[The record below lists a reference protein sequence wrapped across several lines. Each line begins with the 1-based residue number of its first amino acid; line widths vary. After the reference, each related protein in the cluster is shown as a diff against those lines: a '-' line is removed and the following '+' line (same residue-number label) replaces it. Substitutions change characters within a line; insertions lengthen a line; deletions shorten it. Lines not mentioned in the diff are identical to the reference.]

1 MGFVITTVINLG
13 FEMKNDVEDEK
24 AHVYFV
30 MLCVQRINIHCRL
43 GILWATKSLLSL
55 PFLVPFRLLYEEF
68 ESVLDDSTVK
78 IQNVKYTA
86 LTKKSIQSCINF
98 PPGSLLQ

>member
-24 AHVYFV
+24 AQVYFV
-30 MLCVQRINIHCRL
+30 MLHVQRINIHCTL

-55 PFLVPFRLLYEEF
+55 PFLAPFRLLYEEF
-68 ESVLDDSTVK
+68 ESVLDTSPVK
-78 IQNVKYTA
+78 LQKY
-86 LTKKSIQSCINF
+86 KM
-98 PPGSLLQ
+98 

>member
-24 AHVYFV
+24 AHVYF
-30 MLCVQRINIHCRL
+30 MLRVQRINIHCRL

-78 IQNVKYTA
+78 N
-86 LTKKSIQSCINF
+86 TKCKIHCPDQKIH
-98 PPGSLLQ
+98 PELH